1 MSGRVH
7 IELFKPNP
15 LTVNCKGCKYL
26 ERLNSGGEF
35 EYCAFMYRTGM
46 KPSSGVG
53 KDNCDKYTTEK
64 RANSK
69 NNFVWRNGTNGKA
82 K

>member
-1 MSGRVH
+1 MGGRVH
-7 IELFKPNP
+7 IEMFKPNP

-46 KPSSGVG
+46 KRSSGVG
-53 KDNCDKYTTEK
+53 KGNCDKYSTEK
-64 RANSK
+64 RANYK
-69 NNFVWRNGTNGKA
+69 NNFVWRNVRNGKP

>member
-1 MSGRVH
+1 MGGRVH

-46 KPSSGVG
+46 KLSSGVG
-53 KDNCDKYTTEK
+53 KDNCDKYSTEK
-64 RANSK
+64 RANYK
-69 NNFVWRNGTNGKA
+69 NNFVWRNARNGKA